1 MQRNPSMAGDAYWI
15 CRLAPYG
22 LVIASVVLGLS
33 LIWVSPRF
41 DYLGLAAVS
50 GAAVAICHSVKWR
63 TGLERYQ
70 LLAMAIGLVPFLI
83 ALRSLSTGQ
92 KTQYVAALLVVYAA
106 SLTLLARKI
115 HEWISMNTEPTA
127 APNGGSATP
136 LASGKA
142 KEEPPSVS

>member
-1 MQRNPSMAGDAYWI
+1 MQRNPTMAGDAYWS

-22 LVIASVVLGLS
+22 LVIASVVLGFS

-70 LLAMAIGLVPFLI
+70 LLSMAIGFVPFLI

-92 KTQYVAALLVVYAA
+92 KAQYVAALLVVYAA
-106 SLTLLARKI
+106 GLTLLARSI
-115 HEWISMNTEPTA
+115 HERMSMNTEPSGA
-127 APNGGSATP
+127 RNGGPSTP
-136 LASGKA
+136 NDNSTTSDGRHR
-142 KEEPPSVS
+142 